1 MLARLLVQ
9 KLFGSQQMPA
19 CRPGMCGTARDELV
33 AKVLRCRVTVTEG
46 ALELCSDFVVEKG
59 GTYARARRSQRREL
73 LRAARLRTLEQGVRN
88 HGP

>member
-1 MLARLLVQ
+1 VLARLLVQ

-33 AKVLRCRVTVTEG
+33 AKVLRRRVTVTEG
-46 ALELCSDFVVEKG
+46 AIELCSEFVVEKG
-59 GTYARARRSQRREL
+59 GYARARRSQRREL